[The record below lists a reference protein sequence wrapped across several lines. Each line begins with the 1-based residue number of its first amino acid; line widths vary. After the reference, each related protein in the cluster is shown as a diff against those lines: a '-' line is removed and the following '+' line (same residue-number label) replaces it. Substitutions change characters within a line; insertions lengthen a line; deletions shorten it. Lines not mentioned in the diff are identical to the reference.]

1 MKPILEQ
8 IRLQQP
14 NATFFSYRFEIPF
27 FEFKWHYHPEYEL
40 TYIVKGNG
48 FRLVGNSYASFGD
61 GDLVLIG
68 PNLPHT
74 WVGKSKDDSLFEAV
88 VLQFSSSFIAS
99 FLGFEESD
107 ALQKMVVN
115 AQKGLFFTASNEGI
129 KNEMIQLTE
138 TSGFERILSFL
149 SVLNQL
155 SAAESVPL
163 TTEKFVP
170 LYSLET
176 EKRINK
182 VCGYL
187 EQNFTKTIT
196 LAEVANLISLSES
209 NFCKFFKKATG
220 KTFSDYLN
228 DIRIQESCQIL
239 LKTDLDINQIAMQC
253 GYESLSYFNRIFLKK
268 KGLTPRQFRQSNL
281 L

>member
-8 IRLQQP
+8 IRLQQAT
-14 NATFFSYRFEIPF
+14 ATFYSYRFEIPF

-48 FRLVGNSYASFGD
+48 FRLVGNSYASFTD

-74 WVGKSKDDSLFEAV
+74 WVGKSKDDSLFDAV
-88 VLQFSSSFIAS
+88 VVQFSSSFITS
-99 FLGFEESD
+99 FLGFEESV
-107 ALQKMVVN
+107 ALQKLVDN
-115 AQKGLFFTASNEGI
+115 AQKGLFFISPKEEI
-129 KNEMIQLTE
+129 KSLMLQLTE
-138 TSGFERILSFL
+138 ATGFDRILSFL
-149 SVLNQL
+149 SLLNHLTNENYMSL
-155 SAAESVPL
+155 SSEN
-163 TTEKFVP
+163 FVP
-170 LYSLET
+170 LHSLET

-187 EQNFTKTIT
+187 EQNFTTKIT
-196 LAEVANLISLSES
+196 LSEVANLISLSES

-228 DIRIQESCQIL
+228 NIRIQETCQIL
-239 LKTDLDINQIAMQC
+239 LKTDLDINQVAMQC
-253 GYESLSYFNRIFLKK
+253 GFESLSYFNRIFLKK

>member
-1 MKPILEQ
+1 
-8 IRLQQP
+8 
-14 NATFFSYRFEIPF
+14 
-27 FEFKWHYHPEYEL
+27 
-40 TYIVKGNG
+40 
-48 FRLVGNSYASFGD
+48 
-61 GDLVLIG
+61 
-68 PNLPHT
+68 
-74 WVGKSKDDSLFEAV
+74 
-88 VLQFSSSFIAS
+88 
-99 FLGFEESD
+99 
-107 ALQKMVVN
+107 
-115 AQKGLFFTASNEGI
+115 
-129 KNEMIQLTE
+129 
-138 TSGFERILSFL
+138 LST
-149 SVLNQL
+149 
-155 SAAESVPL
+155 AESLPL
-163 TTEKFVP
+163 ATENVVS
-170 LYSLET
+170 LQSLET

-187 EQNFTKTIT
+187 EQNFTTKIT
-196 LAEVANLISLSES
+196 LGEVASLISLSES

>member
-1 MKPILEQ
+1 MKPILEK
-8 IRLQQP
+8 IRLQQAT
-14 NATFFSYRFEIPF
+14 ATFYSYRFEIPF

-48 FRLVGNSYASFGD
+48 FRLVGNSYASFTD

-74 WVGKSKDDSLFEAV
+74 WVGKSKDDSLFDAV
-88 VLQFSSSFIAS
+88 VVQFSSSFITS
-99 FLGFEESD
+99 FLGFEESV
-107 ALQKMVVN
+107 ALQKLVDN
-115 AQKGLFFTASNEGI
+115 AQKGLFFISPKEEI
-129 KNEMIQLTE
+129 KSLMLQLTE
-138 TSGFERILSFL
+138 ATGFDRILSFL
-149 SVLNQL
+149 SLLNHLTNENYMSL
-155 SAAESVPL
+155 SSEN
-163 TTEKFVP
+163 FVP
-170 LYSLET
+170 LHSLET

-187 EQNFTKTIT
+187 EQNFTTKIT
-196 LAEVANLISLSES
+196 LSEVANLISLSES

-228 DIRIQESCQIL
+228 NIRIQETCQIL
-239 LKTDLDINQIAMQC
+239 LKTDLDINQVAMQC
-253 GYESLSYFNRIFLKK
+253 GFESLSYFNRIFLKK
-268 KGLTPRQFRQSNL
+268 KGLTPRQYRQSNL

>member
-8 IRLQQP
+8 IRLLQP
-14 NATFFSYRFEIPF
+14 NATFYSYRFEVPF

-48 FRLVGNSYASFGD
+48 FRLVGNSYAPFTD

-74 WVGKSKDDSLFEAV
+74 WVGKSKNDALFEAV

-99 FLGFEESD
+99 FLGFEESA
-107 ALQKMVVN
+107 ALQKLLDT
-115 AQKGLFFTASNEGI
+115 AQKGLFFNLANEEV
-129 KNEMIQLTE
+129 KSLMIQLTE
-138 TSGFERILSFL
+138 TTGFDRILSFL
-149 SVLNQL
+149 ALLNQL
-155 SAAESVPL
+155 SAAESLPL
-163 TTEKFVP
+163 ATENVVS
-170 LYSLET
+170 LQSLET

-187 EQNFTKTIT
+187 EQNFTTKIT
-196 LAEVANLISLSES
+196 LGEVASLISLSES